1 MSCLSPGHITRI
13 SCYGTYYSIYTASTQ
28 EMLVL
33 LVRRSTHLAS
43 MTYKSTRAVVPGRR
57 SRVLDNPLLPLV
69 SHHDIRPLIS
79 RGERLM
85 RAPR

>member
-1 MSCLSPGHITRI
+1 
-13 SCYGTYYSIYTASTQ
+13 
-28 EMLVL
+28 MLVL

-43 MTYKSTRAVVPGRR
+43 MTSYNSTCSVVPGRR